1 MQYISTRG
9 QQSPLP
15 FSETVLQGL
24 CSDGGLAM
32 PVSIPHI
39 ALDTLKTWQT
49 LSYPELAFEIMQ
61 LFIDDIPKND
71 LKNILTRAYTA
82 EKFGSSNIIE
92 LKKINPNRY
101 ILGLSNGPTIAFK
114 DMAMQ
119 FLGELFEYV
128 LDKKNQ
134 TVTIVGA
141 TSGDTGSSAIHAM
154 RGKSRIKVFMLSPHK
169 KMSPFQ
175 AAQMYSVTDSNI
187 VNIAVNGV
195 FDDCQDMVK
204 ALNNDSK
211 FKQKHHISAV
221 NSINW
226 ARILAQMV
234 YYFKGYLALIQTVA
248 QPIGT
253 KVDFVVPSGNFGNI
267 FAGVMA
273 KKMGLPIGKLILATN
288 ENNVLD
294 EFFKT
299 DIYKPRK
306 TNEVF
311 KTSSPSMD
319 IAKASNFERFLYL
332 IFGADKTLS
341 LMQDVDKYGY
351 FDLSKDPD
359 WQTIKQNWIISGT
372 STHQNRLDTIK
383 QINREAQFVID
394 PHTADGV
401 FVGNHFLSDTLQLC
415 LETALP
421 TKFEDCIFAAL
432 GAIPTRAAHFVGIEA
447 LPQQYVVIEN
457 DEIALKEIIE
467 QN

>member
-9 QQSPLP
+9 QQAPLP

-32 PVSIPHI
+32 PTNIPHVS
-39 ALDTLKTWQT
+39 LDTLKTWQT
-49 LSYPELAFEIMQ
+49 LSYPELALEIMQ
-61 LFIDDIPKND
+61 LFIDDIPQSD
-71 LKNILTRAYTA
+71 LKGILERAYTA
-82 EKFGSSNIIE
+82 EKFRSSDIIE
-92 LKKINPNRY
+92 LKKLNEKRY

-128 LDKKNQ
+128 LNKKNQ

-175 AAQMYSVTDSNI
+175 AAQMYSVTDPNI
-187 VNIAVNGV
+187 INIAVNGV
-195 FDDCQDMVK
+195 FDDCQDLVK
-204 ALNNDSK
+204 ALNNDAK
-211 FKQKHHISAV
+211 FKKKHHISAV

-226 ARILAQMV
+226 ARILAQLV
-234 YYFKGYLALIQTVA
+234 YYFKGYLALTQTVN

-253 KVDFVVPSGNFGNI
+253 VVDFVVPSGNFGNI

-273 KKMGLPIGKLILATN
+273 KKMGLPVGKLILATN

-306 TNEVF
+306 TDQVHQ
-311 KTSSPSMD
+311 TSSPSMD

-332 IFGADKTLS
+332 IFGANKTFS
-341 LMQDVDKYGY
+341 LMQDIDKKGY
-351 FDLSKDPD
+351 FDLSQDPD
-359 WQTIKQNWIISGT
+359 WQAIKQDWIVSGT

-383 QINREAQFVID
+383 QLNQDIHLLID

-401 FVGNHFLSDTLQLC
+401 FVGNHYLDDTLQLC

-421 TKFEDCIFAAL
+421 TKFEACIQEAL
-432 GAIPTRAAHFVGIEA
+432 GSIPPRAAHFVGIED
-447 LPQQYVVIEN
+447 LPQNFTIIEN
-457 DEIALKEIIE
+457 DEAALRAIIE
-467 QN
+467 KY